1 MQQSF
6 GKYLMFKNRLEK
18 VYRHIS
24 KQARKQG
31 ITCYRIY
38 DHDLPEAPFIIEVY
52 EDKLYVSEYKRR
64 HQLTEEEH
72 ERWLDECL
80 SVMAEVTGI
89 NQQNIFVKLRQRKES
104 RTGQYQKV
112 AEERN
117 EFTVQEGG
125 LKFIVNLSDYL
136 DTGLFLDHRIT
147 RKMVED
153 QSHGK
158 RVLNLFCYTGSFSVY
173 AIAGGASKVVSV
185 DLSKTYLSWA
195 ERNGGIN
202 FPEYKGHQTI
212 HADVL
217 QYAKELSAESFDLV
231 VMDPPTFSNSKRME
245 DILDIQRDHVSLVND
260 CLRVLSKEG
269 LLYFST
275 NYTKF
280 ELEADK
286 IHSSAIKDITKATT
300 PFDFAGKLKRQ
311 CFLIAK

>member
-1 MQQSF
+1 
-6 GKYLMFKNRLEK
+6 
-18 VYRHIS
+18 
-24 KQARKQG
+24 
-31 ITCYRIY
+31 
-38 DHDLPEAPFIIEVY
+38 
-52 EDKLYVSEYKRR
+52 
-64 HQLTEEEH
+64 
-72 ERWLDECL
+72 
-80 SVMAEVTGI
+80 MAEVTGI

-217 QYAKELSAESFDLV
+217 QYAKELSTESFDLV

-260 CLRVLSKEG
+260 CLR
-269 LLYFST
+269 
-275 NYTKF
+275 
-280 ELEADK
+280 
-286 IHSSAIKDITKATT
+286 
-300 PFDFAGKLKRQ
+300 
-311 CFLIAK
+311 